1 MFRNGTEVTIA
12 KEHLQP
18 VLCPIK
24 CLVHSILSSKY
35 KDYNVHV
42 KSKSSYF
49 EEHFRLPSV
58 IRCHLNNLIVCDADQ
73 GDKFSEVL
81 ESIIGNNG
89 FSLIPQSF

>member
-1 MFRNGTEVTIA
+1 
-12 KEHLQP
+12 
-18 VLCPIK
+18 
-24 CLVHSILSSKY
+24 
-35 KDYNVHV
+35 
-42 KSKSSYF
+42 
-49 EEHFRLPSV
+49 LPSV